1 LSERVADLLRPE
13 IDALSRPSPWAGVA
27 AWWAHAAN
35 GRTIGV
41 GRYL

>member
-27 AWWAHAAN
+27 AWWP
-35 GRTIGV
+35 TLPTV
-41 GRYL
+41 EPSE